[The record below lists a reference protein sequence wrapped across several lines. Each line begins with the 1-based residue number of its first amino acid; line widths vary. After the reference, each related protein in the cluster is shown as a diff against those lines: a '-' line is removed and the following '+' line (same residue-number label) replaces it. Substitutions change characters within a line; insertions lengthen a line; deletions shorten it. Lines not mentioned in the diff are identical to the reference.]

1 MYNQQLDQL
10 VSYQISR
17 ESLQGLSN
25 EGSEAFGFKGITN
38 SSLISV
44 AKLCDDDCIVTF
56 DKFKCQVYKNSVLLL
71 DALRNPIDGF
81 WDVVLKPT
89 IPTASINV
97 ITRKNQASYELANW
111 YHAALGFPALTTLSL
126 KKKNLHSCPGIDKIN
141 WLKHPKS
148 IHTAKGHLKQEQAN
162 LQSTKPPSASDMS
175 PPQEVKTHNIFAV
188 VEDFH
193 SASKAYTDLTG
204 RFPFQSSR
212 GNNYLFVLYDY
223 DMRS

>member
-1 MYNQQLDQL
+1 M
-10 VSYQISR
+10 
-17 ESLQGLSN
+17 
-25 EGSEAFGFKGITN
+25 
-38 SSLISV
+38 
-44 AKLCDDDCIVTF
+44 
-56 DKFKCQVYKNSVLLL
+56 L
-71 DALRNPIDGF
+71 DALRNPIDGL

-89 IPTASINV
+89 IPIASINA

-126 KKKNLHSCPGIDKIN
+126 KKKNLHSFPGIDKIN

-162 LQSTKPPSASDMS
+162 LQSTKPPSESDMS
-175 PPQEVKTHNIFAV
+175 PPQEVKTHNTFAV
-188 VEDFH
+188 IEDFH

-212 GNNYLFVLYDY
+212 GNNYLFILYDY
-223 DMRS
+223 DANAILAEPIKNRNASTIVAAWKK